1 MKRILSIF
9 LLCALLLAGCGQSK
23 AGLNPITPSVS
34 PEQLQAE
41 LNFEAAQI
49 HTAGDGEIVVKAD
62 AHKNQ
67 ETGAEG
73 GAVQTSGTTEMQDKP
88 ESSAPA
94 APTGE
99 AFTLPE
105 EAALADG
112 SIGVLTIPAIGLSAN
127 VYETDDEMESMTK
140 GIAHFKITSAWQ
152 GNIGFCAHNVNLDG
166 SDGLFLNLH
175 KLKEG
180 ERMTYKTAEGER
192 TYQVSMSKAIAEDD
206 WSYLMRTDD
215 NRLTMITCI
224 TGQPTKRLCVQA
236 TEVTE

>member
-1 MKRILSIF
+1 MKRILSML
-9 LLCALLLAGCGQSK
+9 LLCALLAGCGQSK
-23 AGLNPITPSVS
+23 PDAATPSVS
-34 PEQLQAE
+34 PEQLQTE
-41 LNFEAAQI
+41 VDFEAAEI
-49 HTAGDGEIVVKAD
+49 HTAEDGEIVVKAS
-62 AHKNQ
+62 ANQ
-67 ETGAEG
+67 QENFAPQPE
-73 GAVQTSGTTEMQDKP
+73 QTAAQDKP
-88 ESSAPA
+88 EPSAPA

-105 EAALADG
+105 DAAFADG